1 MSNEK
6 MKSRR
11 EQFHWQCERC
21 AARELCE
28 GLNRE
33 NQKPS
38 DAEIEKRKCD
48 HYQPNIDE
56 NGRLH
61 VHWDLI
67 RENQSGDMVDLL
79 DHADNEMKYALRY
92 LGYARER
99 AEVGETKNARFLA
112 EVAERS
118 FLRAFLYLQNAI
130 KGPDSEENN
139 S

>member
-1 MSNEK
+1 MNNEK
-6 MKSRR
+6 MKRR
-11 EQFHWQCERC
+11 RDQFHWLCERC

-28 GLNRE
+28 GLDME

-38 DAEIEKRKCD
+38 DAEIEKKKCD

-56 NGRLH
+56 NGRIH

-67 RENQSGDMVDLL
+67 KENKSGNMVDLL
-79 DHADNEMKYALRY
+79 NHAENDLLYAMRY
-92 LGYARER
+92 LSYARGR
-99 AEVGETKNARFLA
+99 AEAGEMRNAVLLS

-130 KGPDSEENN
+130 KGSDSEEKNR
-139 S
+139 